1 MRFVFHSWISIPQI
15 SEENARSQVRR
26 VSVQSVM
33 FIVMSLCNNQFRLFS
48 EQEWC
53 GLMQDKESACK
64 LDQFH
69 AYSEISFANF
79 GYYKPDSVGQR
90 NNTLFWGRENA

>member
-15 SEENARSQVRR
+15 SEENARSSDETK
-26 VSVQSVM
+26 VSVQSRNIHRNESVQQS
-33 FIVMSLCNNQFRLFS
+33 IQAVLRA

-53 GLMQDKESACK
+53 GLDKESACR
-64 LDQFH
+64 LGQSH

-79 GYYKPDSVGQR
+79 G
-90 NNTLFWGRENA
+90 